1 MITKI
6 VQNLGE
12 RSGVIIMMDNNVGEE
27 EQKLYRCFR
36 KDNGPLTAQL
46 FVFKDRH

>member
-12 RSGVIIMMDNNVGEE
+12 RSGVIIMMENNVGEGE
-27 EQKLYRCFR
+27 KKLYRCFR
-36 KDNGPLTAQL
+36 KNNGRLTVQR
-46 FVFKDRH
+46 VFKDRH